1 MSKDTIRDYWTGDS
15 LHASYWAD
23 SPHLPRFKGR
33 ETVQQRQDSDPPVQ
47 GNACPVHQTQRDHRL
62 TMKTNRNGKAAIL
75 TDEQFAALLEAAS
88 SPIHSTLWLLQ
99 RKTAARISEAL
110 QLRWCDVDGCITFR
124 KETTK
129 TKTTRQIPID
139 ASLHSAL
146 ADLRPADAVA
156 TDYIFHSATS
166 RTQITRQ
173 AADKALRST
182 CARLGSRE

>member
-1 MSKDTIRDYWTGDS
+1 
-15 LHASYWAD
+15 
-23 SPHLPRFKGR
+23 
-33 ETVQQRQDSDPPVQ
+33 
-47 GNACPVHQTQRDHRL
+47 
-62 TMKTNRNGKAAIL
+62 MKTNRNGKAAIL
-75 TDEQFAALLEAAS
+75 TDEQFAALLEAAP

-146 ADLRPADAVA
+146 ADLRPAVLWQLITSSTQQRAQLKPCRVRQL
-156 TDYIFHSATS
+156 TRHSEQ
-166 RTQITRQ
+166 R
-173 AADKALRST
+173 
-182 CARLGSRE
+182 ARVWG